1 VLSRR
6 GNDPLSDVRAF
17 FAVDLTSEVRGRI
30 ARVLSSARALLA
42 DEPVRWVR
50 LEILHLTLR
59 FLGETAPVT
68 LEEIRRAASERAVSW
83 RPFELEVKGLGCFPD
98 LRRPRVIWVGAN
110 PVSGELQTI
119 AQDLE
124 RIAREAGFAAEER
137 PFSPHLTVGRIK
149 DRLSAEGG
157 RRLAEFLDRSAS
169 EPLGIVPVRSIDLL
183 KSDLKPPG
191 PIYTRLARLAL
202 GG

>member
-1 VLSRR
+1 M
-6 GNDPLSDVRAF
+6 RAF
-17 FAVDLTSEVRGRI
+17 FAVDLTSGVRGRI

-68 LEEIRRAASERAVSW
+68 LEQVRQAASESAASW

-98 LRRPRVIWVGAN
+98 PRRPRVIWVGAN
-110 PVSGELQTI
+110 DASGELQTI
-119 AQDLE
+119 AEDLE

-149 DRLSAEGG
+149 DRLSSEGG

-169 EPLGIVPVRSIDLL
+169 EILGIVPVQSIDLL

-191 PIYTRLARLAL
+191 PSYTRLARLAL